1 MTVYDGDSRRKGS
14 ITVEAAIVIPVVILS
29 IVAIIY
35 IVLIMFQKA
44 YMQAVADDAASR
56 GAAAWN
62 RSFNSL
68 ETLKVEKDS
77 LGTRGLYWRIYDT
90 EKASRQQAVEEY
102 MNRKYERYGI
112 LREIGR
118 QSKVEL
124 KDYVIY
130 KKLAVSMESSFRV
143 PISGLLD
150 MFGIDSQYTI
160 KVRSEAVVN
169 EPVEFIRNTD
179 FILDMERKLE
189 RRYPA
194 LKNLGDKTRGIM
206 DQIKE
211 KILELLR

>member
-1 MTVYDGDSRRKGS
+1 MTAYSGDSGRRGS

-35 IVLIMFQKA
+35 IVLIMYQKA
-44 YMQAVADDAASR
+44 FMQAVVDDAASK
-56 GAAAWN
+56 GATAWD

-68 ETLKVEKDS
+68 ETIKVEKEN
-77 LGTRGLYWRIYDT
+77 LGSRGLYWRIYDS
-90 EKASRQQAVEEY
+90 EKASRQHVVEEY

-112 LREIGR
+112 LREIDR
-118 QSKVEL
+118 QSRVEL
-124 KDYVIY
+124 EDFLIY
-130 KKLAVSMESSFRV
+130 KKLTVSLESSFRIPV
-143 PISGLLD
+143 GGLLD

-189 RRYPA
+189 RRYPD
-194 LKNLGDKTRGIM
+194 LKNLVDETRGVM
-206 DQIKE
+206 DKIKK
-211 KILELLR
+211 KILEMLR